1 MPNLFEN
8 QTDFKKKKAWN
19 IYKGFCAFVL
29 FHFVQTVTI

>member
-8 QTDFKKKKAWN
+8 QTDLKKKAWN

>member
-8 QTDFKKKKAWN
+8 QTDLKKKKTWN